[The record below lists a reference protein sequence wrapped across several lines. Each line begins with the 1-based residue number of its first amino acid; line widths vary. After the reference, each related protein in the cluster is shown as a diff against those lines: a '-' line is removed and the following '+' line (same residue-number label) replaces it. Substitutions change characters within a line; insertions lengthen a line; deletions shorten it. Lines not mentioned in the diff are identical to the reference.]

1 MTVEERLRPQEV
13 IIMKRQATAT
23 WKGGPRA
30 GEGSI
35 STASGVFDKAIYT
48 GGTSAMD
55 IPCTNPS
62 EILAAAEAACV
73 SMMVA
78 KELGK
83 EGITPECI
91 ETIAEIVLAPDGD
104 SWNIPRI
111 HLTVKAHI
119 AEIESAKFQEAVQ
132 RAKRNCPITR
142 SLKSEVTLEAFVEP
156 VVLA

>member
-1 MTVEERLRPQEV
+1 
-13 IIMKRQATAT
+13 MKRSATAL

-55 IPCTNPS
+55 VPCTNPS

-73 SMMVA
+73 AMMVA
-78 KELGK
+78 KELAK
-83 EGITPECI
+83 EGITAECI
-91 ETIAEIVLAPDGD
+91 ETKAEIVLAPDGD

-111 HLTVKAHI
+111 HLTVKAHVP
-119 AEIESAKFQEAVQ
+119 EVDSAKFQEAVV
-132 RAKRNCPITR
+132 RAKKSCPITR
-142 SLKSEVTLEAFVEP
+142 SLKSEVTLEALIEP
-156 VVLA
+156 IVLA

>member
-1 MTVEERLRPQEV
+1 MEV
-13 IIMKRQATAT
+13 IMKRSATAT

-48 GGTSAMD
+48 GGTSSMD
-55 IPCTNPS
+55 VPCTNPS

-78 KELGK
+78 KELSK
-83 EGITPECI
+83 EGITPDHI
-91 ETIAEIVLAPDGD
+91 ETKAEIVLAPDGD

-111 HLTVKAHI
+111 HLTVKAHV
-119 AEIESAKFQEAVQ
+119 AEVDSSRFQEAVV
-132 RAKRNCPITR
+132 RAKKSCPITR
-142 SLKSEVTLEAFVEP
+142 SLKSEVTLEALIEP
-156 VVLA
+156 VVHAAAH

>member
-1 MTVEERLRPQEV
+1 MEV
-13 IIMKRQATAT
+13 HMKRSATAT

-55 IPCTNPS
+55 VPCTNPS

-78 KELGK
+78 RELAK

-91 ETIAEIVLAPDGD
+91 ETKAEIILAPDGD

-111 HLTVKAHI
+111 HLLVKAHVP
-119 AEIESAKFQEAVQ
+119 EVDNAKFQEAVV
-132 RAKRNCPITR
+132 RAKKSCPITR
-142 SLKSEVTLEAFVEP
+142 SLKSEITLEALIEP
-156 VVLA
+156 LVHA

>member
-1 MTVEERLRPQEV
+1 
-13 IIMKRQATAT
+13 MKRQATAT

-30 GEGSI
+30 GEGTI

-55 IPCTNPS
+55 IPCTNPA
-62 EILAAAEAACV
+62 EILAAAEAACI

-83 EGITPECI
+83 EGITAEHI
-91 ETIAEIVLAPDGD
+91 ETTSEIVLAPDGD

-111 HLTVKAHI
+111 HVTVKAYV
-119 AEIESAKFQEAVQ
+119 AEIDGDKFQAAVK
-132 RAKRNCPITR
+132 RAKASCPITR
-142 SLKSEVTLEAFVEP
+142 SLKSEITLEGIVEP
-156 VVLA
+156 VGAIV

>member
-1 MTVEERLRPQEV
+1 M
-13 IIMKRQATAT
+13 AT

-30 GEGSI
+30 GEGTI

-83 EGITPECI
+83 EGITADHI
-91 ETIAEIVLAPDGD
+91 ETSAEIVLSPDGD
-104 SWNIPRI
+104 SWHIPRI
-111 HLTVKAHI
+111 HLVVKAHLP
-119 AEIESAKFQEAVQ
+119 EVDSAKFQEAVL
-132 RAKRNCPITR
+132 RAKKNCPITR
-142 SLKSEVTLEAFVEP
+142 SLKSEVTMEALIEP
-156 VVLA
+156 LVTA

>member
-1 MTVEERLRPQEV
+1 
-13 IIMKRQATAT
+13 MKRSATAN

-48 GGTSAMD
+48 GGTSSMD

-104 SWNIPRI
+104 SWNIPKI
-111 HLTVKAHI
+111 HLTVKAHVP
-119 AEIESAKFQEAVQ
+119 EVDSSKFQEAVV
-132 RAKRNCPITR
+132 RAKKSCPITR
-142 SLKSEVTLEAFVEP
+142 SLKSEVTLEGLLEP
-156 VVLA
+156 VVVA

>member
-1 MTVEERLRPQEV
+1 
-13 IIMKRQATAT
+13 MKRQAVAT

-30 GEGSI
+30 GEGTI
-35 STASGVFDKAIYT
+35 STASGVFDKSIYT

-55 IPCTNPS
+55 VPCTNPA

-83 EGITPECI
+83 EGITAEHI
-91 ETIAEIVLAPDGD
+91 ETTSQVVLAPDGD

-111 HLTVKAHI
+111 HLTVKAYVP
-119 AEIESAKFQEAVQ
+119 EIDSEKFEQAVK
-132 RAKRNCPITR
+132 RAKTNCPITR
-142 SLKSEVTLEAFVEP
+142 SLKSEVTLEAIIEAVVP
-156 VVLA
+156 VV